1 MCFEVVAVLVSLG
14 TRIQA
19 QIILNLDYFPDY
31 LAVSYGYELIDLYL
45 LILNAGNPATYQ
57 RRITSSQR

>member
-45 LILNAGNPATYQ
+45 LILNADEPATYQ
-57 RRITSSQR
+57 RPITSSQR